1 MNKIRILFIVLV
13 LIVFIISLVVF
24 TRLQVPIEPQIDK
37 ISEFQITRIS
47 GNGAIYSD
55 KRPVK
60 SDNMM
65 SLNIVNVNKLYHKDE
80 LYIKSD
86 SQTSFEFYCFGTSF
100 TVLPGS
106 QVYYHPGSENLSFFS
121 GEYFWNKEIKKKTF
135 NVSLEAETEKSED
148 KSPMTLT
155 LPESGR
161 LKITGDLIEI
171 WNYSGNL
178 KLNYDNQ
185 EFGLKAGQL
194 LQVRS
199 QKVEIHDILPAPE
212 FIIPDDKVIAI
223 NKPGDSFVKFSWRSV
238 RGATDYLV
246 RVYSS
251 LLKENLLD
259 EFVLSDTVKNF
270 NILKY
275 GLDEFF
281 WQVFP
286 YDTKNEREGIPSRIG
301 TIKIIGS
308 IGKDELVL
316 ERPNLVI
323 TSMSTSGNMVLI
335 RGEADKECELYI
347 NNKPVPINMDG
358 TFYETLT
365 YNTLGKKT
373 ITFKLVSP
381 TEMETNIVRTV
392 TIFDE

>member
-13 LIVFIISLVVF
+13 LIISIISLVVF
-24 TRLQVPIEPQIDK
+24 TRLHVPIEPQIDK

-60 SDNMM
+60 NENMT
-65 SLNIVNVNKLYHKDE
+65 SLNVINVNKLNYKDD

-106 QVYYHPGSENLSFFS
+106 QLFYRPGSEKLYFYN
-121 GEYFWNKEIKKKTF
+121 GEYYWNKEIKKKIF
-135 NVSLEAETEKSED
+135 NVTLETISNTTGD
-148 KSPMTLT
+148 KSQMILT
-155 LPESGR
+155 MPDSGR
-161 LKITGDLIEI
+161 LKITGDLTEI

-178 KLNYDNQ
+178 KFNYDNQ
-185 EFGLKAGQL
+185 EFGLKPNQL
-194 LQVRS
+194 LQVRN
-199 QKVEIHDILPAPE
+199 QKVEILDILPAPE
-212 FIIPDDKVIAI
+212 FIIPDDEVIAI
-223 NKPGDSFVKFSWRSV
+223 NKPGDSFLKFSWRAVS
-238 RGATDYLV
+238 GTTDYVV
-246 RVYSS
+246 RFYSS
-251 LLKENLLD
+251 RLKENLL
-259 EFVLSDTVKNF
+259 EEIILSDTAKNI

-275 GLDEFF
+275 GSDEFF

-286 YDTKNEREGIPSRIG
+286 YDTKNEREGVPSRIG
-301 TIKIIGS
+301 NIKIIGS

-323 TSMSTSGNMVLI
+323 TSLSTSGNMVLI
-335 RGEADKECELYI
+335 RGEADKDCELFI
-347 NNKPVPINMDG
+347 NDKAVPINMDG

-365 YNTLGKKT
+365 YSTLGKKT

-381 TEMETNIVRTV
+381 TEMETNIERTV